1 MKTSTGTATKL
12 WKRNAVV
19 AVVLLFEALGAQLR
33 LLAEMERFSIKNV
46 L

>member
-19 AVVLLFEALGAQLR
+19 AVVLLFVCVG
-33 LLAEMERFSIKNV
+33 V
-46 L
+46 